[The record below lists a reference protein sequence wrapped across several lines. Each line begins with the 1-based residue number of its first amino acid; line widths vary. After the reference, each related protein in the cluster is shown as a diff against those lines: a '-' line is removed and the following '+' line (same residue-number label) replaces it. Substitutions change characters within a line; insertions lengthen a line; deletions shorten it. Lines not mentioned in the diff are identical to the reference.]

1 MNKNKIREAM
11 PTVLFMTGIVG
22 IFVSEVMCARDTLKA
37 EKILTGEIKI
47 KMADDNRPEPYA
59 DNAKVTMLCN
69 TKPQYV
75 KEVVKATWKC
85 YIPTAVATTVTLA
98 ALIASN
104 RLTKRQIALLSSA
117 VASGGAL
124 VQKYRK
130 EILDRTNPEILS
142 EIDKAVAKAAME
154 ESKPVYIDTPTLVSH
169 KEDEFPA
176 ENDVEYLFFDPFTNI
191 KFKTTRLQALAAKYY
206 INRNFAIG
214 SAVAFEQFYNFLG
227 VELPEPYRQL
237 GWELGDDYDSAW
249 IDIDFVRSDEPDPE
263 TGEPYYIIEYP
274 FEPMYPQSYFP
285 YGNPVE
291 TEGSHAI
298 LV

>member
-11 PTVLFMTGIVG
+11 PTVLFMTGIAG

-37 EKILTGEIKI
+37 TKIIYDKGIELV
-47 KMADDNRPEPYA
+47 PEEEVEHYS
-59 DNAKVTMLCN
+59 DEYILCT
-69 TKPQYV
+69 TKPQYL
-75 KEVVKATWKC
+75 KECAKVSWKC
-85 YIPTAVATTVTLA
+85 YIPTAVATTATLA

-104 RLTKRQIALLSSA
+104 RLTARQIALLSSA
-117 VASGGAL
+117 VASAGGL
-124 VQKYRK
+124 VTKYRK

-142 EIDKAVAKAAME
+142 EIDKAVAKATME
-154 ESKPVYIDTPTLVSH
+154 EFKPVYIDTPTLVSH

-176 ENDVEYLFFDPFTNI
+176 ENDIEYLFFDPFTNI
-191 KFKTTRLQALAAKYY
+191 KFRTTRLQALAAKYY

-214 SAVAFEQFYNFLG
+214 SAVPFEQFYNFLG

-249 IDIDFVRSDEPDPE
+249 IDIDFVRSDEKDPE